1 MKLRTRAVRSIGA
14 NYNRSSIELQVDL
27 DMTEGQMLDALL
39 SFLEVVPG
47 ERWEEWKQIID
58 GGSDAA

>member
-1 MKLRTRAVRSIGA
+1 
-14 NYNRSSIELQVDL
+14 LQVDL

>member
-1 MKLRTRAVRSIGA
+1 MKLRTRAVRGIGA

-27 DMTEGQMLDALL
+27 DMTEGQMLDAILA
-39 SFLEVVPG
+39 FLEAVPG
-47 ERWEEWKQIID
+47 ERWEEWKRIID